1 VSAQRPAKLT
11 PAPQPQWPADR
22 VERWPIE
29 RLIPYARN
37 ARTHSDAQ
45 VAALAASIRE
55 WGWTMPALVDEAG
68 TLIAGHGRVLAA
80 RQLDITEIPTMVAR
94 GWTEA
99 QIKAYRIADNQLP
112 TLAGW
117 DQQLLGVEL
126 AELQGLGANIEL
138 TGFSTGEADKLMNG
152 PQAPS
157 EFGAY
162 DETIETEHVCPK
174 CGFRFSG
181 GSAARTE
188 EPDDAA

>member
-138 TGFSTGEADKLMNG
+138 IGFSTGEADKLMNG